1 MGPRYNDPGRLIE
14 TLKNRDLKRDS
25 FYSEI
30 IPTMSAKMEFLKIF
44 LAFSLIRFKKECQAQ
59 PVLTVY
65 GGTVPRTQ
73 LANMSSNPILGNFI
87 CSNIEIRQDF
97 ILKGLEFYT
106 SSKQSAEPYIGV
118 KKLNNYF

>member
-1 MGPRYNDPGRLIE
+1 
-14 TLKNRDLKRDS
+14 
-25 FYSEI
+25 
-30 IPTMSAKMEFLKIF
+30 MSATMEFFKFF
-44 LAFSLIRFKKECQAQ
+44 LTLSLIRFKNECQAQ

-73 LANMSSNPILGNFI
+73 QANMSSNPILGNFI

-106 SSKQSAEPYIGV
+106 SSKQSAEPNIGV
-118 KKLNNYF
+118 KQVKKIFLAYKLFKNSC